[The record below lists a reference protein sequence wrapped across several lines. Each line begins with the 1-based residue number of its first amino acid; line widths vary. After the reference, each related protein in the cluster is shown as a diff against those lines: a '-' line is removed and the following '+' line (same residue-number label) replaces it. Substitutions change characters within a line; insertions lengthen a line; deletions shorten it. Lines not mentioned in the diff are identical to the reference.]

1 MRTVRRFGALML
13 GLGLAGCS
21 DDQTT
26 LAPEAVGSP
35 ALAETG
41 VAATITGSG
50 SHLRAG
56 AEEPELTTFAFNAV
70 RRADGTTTGQWRYDF
85 RAAGFSMQGNLTC
98 LSIAGAEAWVGGTV
112 QKVTS
117 TDPAIQAL
125 LGVDMWWRSRDN
137 GQGAS
142 SPPDST
148 TGLGFKFPTTVITAE
163 SWCRD
168 QPELL
173 VLREVEVGTIQV
185 RGE

>member
-1 MRTVRRFGALML
+1 MRTIRRFGALVF
-13 GLGLAGCS
+13 GLALAGCS
-21 DDQTT
+21 DDQPT

-35 ALAETG
+35 SLAKSG
-41 VAATITGSG
+41 VAASATGSG

-56 AEEPELTTFAFNAV
+56 TEGPELTTFAFSAV
-70 RRADGTTTGQWRYDF
+70 RRAGGTTTGQWRYDF
-85 RAAGFSMQGNLTC
+85 RAAGFSMHGDVTC

-117 TDPAIQAL
+117 SDPAIQAL

-137 GQGAS
+137 GEGAG

-148 TGLGFKFPTTVITAE
+148 TGLGFKFPMTVITAE

-173 VLREVEVGTIQV
+173 VLREVEVGNIQV
-185 RGE
+185 QGE